1 MPLLTERYRS
11 GTRGY
16 KHVAPPEQEPLLTNH
31 LQQAQ
36 LINRSG
42 FGIAASPSLAMRS
55 ALLAILSTGIAT
67 TLAILLTPDDPS
79 GEGALFYPALVM
91 STGLAIA
98 PVVTALRYPKTLL
111 RGETLLSLAPI
122 YWLLLDLLQGV
133 YAMQDI
139 TADQV
144 RQSFLAIGIFV
155 LMVRF
160 SALRRSWNIPKVLIS
175 SVSQEFSINTYF
187 ALAIACFALGM
198 LNFAVPCNF
207 NVFEMVHYLG
217 QERWAAPW
225 GRGQLGGWDAF
236 LDHLQY
242 FGYLLPVLTVVIG
255 RRVGLRNT
263 RTILCLGMS
272 VIVALFLAQSG
283 SRRVIGV
290 IGGMALILWVL
301 DQHRLRIKHL
311 VMTIVAIFA
320 LLITLQVM
328 LEYRNVGLS
337 VLVGTGEVP
346 SRRFE
351 KTQLLEEQH
360 LRVDDNF
367 YRLCQIIQLI
377 PDSHPFVYHKYF
389 VYVIVRPVPRIFWP
403 GKPVDPGFDLPTALG
418 VEGVSFSYS
427 VIGELY
433 MSLGFIGIAL
443 GGWFYGRIA
452 STASGLLAR
461 CNTQGAL
468 VIYSIVVMALFSGMR
483 SILEL
488 ILVSYVVLAWVG
500 LSHLFIRLRQAKAQ

>member
-1 MPLLTERYRS
+1 VNSENIIWPRP
-11 GTRGY
+11 
-16 KHVAPPEQEPLLTNH
+16 A
-31 LQQAQ
+31 
-36 LINRSG
+36 
-42 FGIAASPSLAMRS
+42 FGIAATRSLALRS
-55 ALLAILSTGIAT
+55 TLIAILSTTIAT
-67 TLAILLTPDDPS
+67 AVAILLIPDDPS
-79 GEGALFYPALVM
+79 GEGALFYPALLM
-91 STGLAIA
+91 SVGLAIA
-98 PVVTALRYPKTLL
+98 PLAAAVRYPKAIL
-111 RGETLLSLAPI
+111 RGECLLSLAPI

-133 YAMQDI
+133 YAMPDI

-144 RQSFLAIGIFV
+144 RQAFLGIGVFV
-155 LMVRF
+155 VMVWLA
-160 SALRRSWNIPKVLIS
+160 ALRRSWKIPRVLIS

-187 ALAIACFALGM
+187 GLAIACFLIGM
-198 LNFAVPCNF
+198 LNFALPCNF

-255 RRVGLRNT
+255 RRTGVRNI
-263 RTILCLGMS
+263 RTLICLAMS
-272 VIVALFLAQSG
+272 VVITLFLAQSG

-290 IGGMALILWVL
+290 VAGMALVLWVM
-301 DQHRLRIKHL
+301 DQQRLRVKHL
-311 VMTIVAIFA
+311 VITAVAVLA
-320 LLITLQVM
+320 LLLTLQVM

-337 VLVGTGEVP
+337 VLVGEGEVP
-346 SRRFE
+346 SGRFE
-351 KTQLLEEQH
+351 KRQILEEQH

-377 PDSHPFVYHKYF
+377 PESYPFVYHKYL
-389 VYVIVRPVPRIFWP
+389 VYVIVRPVPRVFWP
-403 GKPVDPGFDLPTALG
+403 GKPVDAGFDLPTVLG
-418 VEGVSFSYS
+418 VEGVSYSYS

-443 GGWFYGRIA
+443 GGWFYGRVA
-452 STASGLLAR
+452 SLASALLAR
-461 CNTQGAL
+461 CATQGAL

-500 LSHLFIRLRQAKAQ
+500 LSHLFIKLRHAKAQ

>member
-1 MPLLTERYRS
+1 MNAEQIIWNRPALATAVTPIRS
-11 GTRGY
+11 T
-16 KHVAPPEQEPLLTNH
+16 
-31 LQQAQ
+31 
-36 LINRSG
+36 
-42 FGIAASPSLAMRS
+42 
-55 ALLAILSTGIAT
+55 LLAIMSTSMAT
-67 TLAILLTPDDPS
+67 TLAILLVPEDPS
-79 GEGALFYPALVM
+79 TKGALFSPALVM
-91 STGLAIA
+91 SVGLAMA
-98 PVVTALRYPKTLL
+98 PFVAAIRQPKTLL
-111 RGETLLSLAPI
+111 RGESLLSLAPI

-133 YAMQDI
+133 YGMQDI

-144 RQSFLAIGIFV
+144 RTAFLAIGIFV
-155 LMVRF
+155 VVVWLAAF
-160 SALRRSWNIPKVLIS
+160 RRSWRIPKVLIS

-187 ALAIACFALGM
+187 ALAIACFVISM

-255 RRVGLRNT
+255 RRVGVRNV
-263 RTILCLGMS
+263 RTLICIGLS
-272 VIVALFLAQSG
+272 VVVALFLAQSG

-290 IGGMALILWVL
+290 VGGMALILWVL
-301 DQHRLRIKHL
+301 DQQRLRVKHL
-311 VMTIVAIFA
+311 FTTAFAIVA
-320 LLITLQVM
+320 LLVALQVM

-337 VLVGTGEVP
+337 VLVGQGDVP
-346 SRRFE
+346 SGRYE
-351 KTQLLEEQH
+351 KRQILEGQH

-377 PDSHPFVYHKYF
+377 PAQYPFVYQRYLI
-389 VYVIVRPVPRIFWP
+389 YVIVRPIPRVLWP
-403 GKPVDPGFDLPTALG
+403 GKPIDPGFDLPTALG
-418 VEGVSFSYS
+418 VEGLSLSYS
-427 VIGELY
+427 IIGELY
-433 MSLGFIGIAL
+433 MSLGLIGVAL
-443 GGWFYGRIA
+443 GGWLYGRIA
-452 STASGLLAR
+452 STASGLLSR
-461 CNTQGAL
+461 CRTQGAL

-500 LSHLFIRLRQAKAQ
+500 LAHLFINLRKAKAQ

>member
-1 MPLLTERYRS
+1 MTL
-11 GTRGY
+11 
-16 KHVAPPEQEPLLTNH
+16 EQG
-31 LQQAQ
+31 Q
-36 LINRSG
+36 LEVIWRR
-42 FGIAASPSLAMRS
+42 ASTPSLTMRTTLL
-55 ALLAILSTGIAT
+55 ALLSIGIAT
-67 TLAILLTPDDPS
+67 TLSILLIPDDPS
-79 GEGALFYPALVM
+79 SEGALFYPALIM
-91 STGLAIA
+91 SAGLATAPIA
-98 PVVTALRYPKTLL
+98 AALRYPKALL
-111 RGETLLSLAPI
+111 RGESLLSLAPI

-133 YAMQDI
+133 YTMDDI

-144 RQSFLAIGIFV
+144 RQAFLAIGIFV
-155 LMVRF
+155 AMVWLG
-160 SALRRSWNIPKVLIS
+160 ALRRSWKIPKVLIS
-175 SVSQEFSINTYF
+175 SVLQEFPINTYF
-187 ALAIACFALGM
+187 ALAVACFALGM

-255 RRVGLRNT
+255 RRVGLRNP
-263 RTILCLGMS
+263 RTLICIALS
-272 VIVALFLAQSG
+272 VVVTLFLAQSG

-290 IGGMALILWVL
+290 VVGMALVLWVL
-301 DQHRLRIKHL
+301 DQQRLRVKHL
-311 VMTIVAIFA
+311 LTTVIAVVA

-328 LEYRNVGLS
+328 LEYRNVGLN
-337 VLVGTGEVP
+337 VLVGNGEVP
-346 SRRFE
+346 TGRFE
-351 KTQLLEEQH
+351 KQQILEEQH
-360 LRVDDNF
+360 VRVDDNF

-377 PDSHPFVYHKYF
+377 PESYGFVYHKYL
-389 VYVIVRPVPRIFWP
+389 VYVVVRPIPRVFWP

-418 VEGVSFSYS
+418 VQGVSYSYS

-443 GGWFYGRIA
+443 GGWFYGRVA

-461 CNTQGAL
+461 CRTQGAL

-500 LSHLFIRLRQAKAQ
+500 LSHLFIKLRHAKAT

>member
-1 MPLLTERYRS
+1 MQTAR
-11 GTRGY
+11 
-16 KHVAPPEQEPLLTNH
+16 VVW
-31 LQQAQ
+31 
-36 LINRSG
+36 NRSG
-42 FGIAASPSLAMRS
+42 FALAAMPSLTMRS
-55 ALLAILSTGIAT
+55 TLLAILSTGIAT
-67 TLAILLTPDDPS
+67 TLSILLIPEDVS
-79 GEGALFYPALVM
+79 VEGVLFYPALVM
-91 STGLAIA
+91 SAGLATA
-98 PVVTALRYPKTLL
+98 PAVAALRYPKALL
-111 RGETLLSLAPI
+111 RGESLLSLAPI

-133 YAMQDI
+133 YPMQDI

-144 RQSFLAIGIFV
+144 RQAFLAIGIFV
-155 LMVRF
+155 MMVWLG
-160 SALRRSWNIPKVLIS
+160 ALRRPWRLPQVLIS
-175 SVSQEFSINTYF
+175 SISQEFSLNTYF
-187 ALAIACFALGM
+187 GLAVACFLIGM

-255 RRVGLRNT
+255 RRAGLRNP
-263 RTILCLGMS
+263 RTIIGVGMS

-290 IGGMALILWVL
+290 VIGMALILWIL
-301 DQHRLRIKHL
+301 DQQRLRVKHL
-311 VMTIVAIFA
+311 LTTLFAVVA
-320 LLITLQVM
+320 LLLTLQVM

-337 VLVGTGEVP
+337 ALVGKGEVV
-346 SRRFE
+346 SGHLE
-351 KTQLLEEQH
+351 KRQLLEEQH

-377 PDSHPFVYHKYF
+377 PESHPFVYHKYF
-389 VYVIVRPVPRIFWP
+389 IYVIVRPVPRVFWP

-418 VEGVSFSYS
+418 VEGVSYSYS

-443 GGWFYGRIA
+443 GGLFYGRIA
-452 STASGLLAR
+452 AMARDLLAR
-461 CNTQGAL
+461 GTTQGAL

-500 LSHLFIRLRQAKAQ
+500 LSHLFVKLRRVKA